1 MTPYSD
7 EYMQFNEA
15 TGRYV
20 LTEYCLEANG
30 TYLRKR
36 LEKNKF
42 INATA
47 VINRFLTRV
56 SDIIYNYIHTFNI
69 DNTQQDI
76 WIATIESLRLII
88 KKAMIEQAEYFLL
101 NGDLSRSV
109 EKDKRLVAI
118 DYSVIETLNTT
129 VPELGMPITFSG
141 GY

>member
-1 MTPYSD
+1 MEPYSD
-7 EYMQFNEA
+7 EYMKFNEV

-20 LTEYCLEANG
+20 LTEQCLEANG

-42 INATA
+42 INATS
-47 VINRFLTRV
+47 VIDRFLTRV

-88 KKAMIEQAEYFLL
+88 KKAMLEQAEYFLL

-109 EKDKRLVAI
+109 EKDKRLIAI
-118 DYSVIETLNTT
+118 DYSAIETLNTT
-129 VPELGMPITFSG
+129 VPELGMPITHNG